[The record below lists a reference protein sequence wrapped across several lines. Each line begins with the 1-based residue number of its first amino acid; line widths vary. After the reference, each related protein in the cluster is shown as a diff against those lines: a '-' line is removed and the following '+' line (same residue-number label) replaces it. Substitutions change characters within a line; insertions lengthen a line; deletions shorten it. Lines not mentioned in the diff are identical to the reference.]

1 MPLFRSRLATQP
13 EDAATAPFEAAAL
26 EEAPAAVVPEDEVG
40 FADLVRRHQ
49 GMVYGVAW
57 HFLRNAAEAEELSQ
71 EVFLALYRHRAKIV
85 SAEHLAAW
93 LRQVAS
99 RKCLDRRRRPAMQEL
114 PQELTAPDSGSA
126 DPWISQKL
134 QNLVAELAP
143 HPRLVIILRYQQEMT
158 PEEITRATG
167 FPLATVKSH
176 LRRSLARLRQQWNE
190 AGAPV

>member
-13 EDAATAPFEAAAL
+13 EDAAQMAFEAVVPDEAAA
-26 EEAPAAVVPEDEVG
+26 PVVPEDEAG

-85 SAEHLAAW
+85 SAGHLAAW

-99 RKCLDRRRRPAMQEL
+99 RKCLDRRRRPEMQEL
-114 PQELTAPDSGSA
+114 PQQVTAPESGAA

-134 QNLVAELAP
+134 QHLVAELAP
-143 HPRLVIILRYQQEMT
+143 HPRLVVILRYQQDMT
-158 PEEITRATG
+158 PEEIARSTG

-190 AGAPV
+190 AGASA

>member
-1 MPLFRSRLATQP
+1 MPLFRTRLATQT
-13 EDAATAPFEAAAL
+13 EDAALVSFEAPAL
-26 EEAPAAVVPEDEVG
+26 EETAAPVVPEDESG

-114 PQELTAPDSGSA
+114 PAEVSAPAAETA

-134 QNLVAELAP
+134 QSLVAELAP
-143 HPRLVIILRYQQEMT
+143 HPRLVIILRYQQDMT
-158 PEEITRATG
+158 PEEIARATG

-176 LRRSLARLRQQWNE
+176 LRRSLARLRQQWND
-190 AGAPV
+190 AGAPA